1 MYKNAATRVA
11 VLGAS
16 GYVGRELVGLLDGHP
31 DVALAFATSESEPRV
46 DGHDL
51 IPLADAEGRWDD
63 AQLVFSCLP
72 HGISAPVVARAEA
85 AGARVVDLSADL
97 RLSERA
103 VYGLTEVYRHAL
115 PEADVVANPGCYPTA
130 AVLSVLPLAR
140 AGVLDTTRPLII
152 DAASG
157 VSGAGRSPRR
167 DLLFGEV
174 AEDFRAYCVG
184 NEHRH
189 LPEITR
195 QLTPVAGPLDV
206 VFTPHLLPVRRGIL
220 ATIHVP
226 LVRELSRAEAEG
238 ILLDGYANEACI
250 RVLRDAVPTLQ
261 DVIYRNRLAL
271 GVVPV
276 KHVSH
281 PMVTVVGAI
290 HNLTEDAHPIHIHMV
305 MFEVVERESLETGDI
320 RGPEPWE
327 AGTKD
332 TVIAF
337 PGEITRVKATF
348 DLAGLYVWHC
358 HILEHE
364 DNEMMR
370 PYFVGP

>member
-31 DVALAFATSESEPRV
+31 DVALAFATSESESRL
-46 DGHDL
+46 DGRDL

-63 AQLVFSCLP
+63 ARLVFSCLP
-72 HGISAPVVARAEA
+72 HGVSAPAVGRAEA

-97 RLSERA
+97 RLSDRA
-103 VYGLTEVYRHAL
+103 VYGLTEVYRDAL
-115 PEADVVANPGCYPTA
+115 PEADLVANPGCYPTV

-140 AGVLDTTRPLII
+140 AGVIDTSRPLII

-157 VSGAGRSPRR
+157 VSGAGRNPRR

-174 AEDFRAYCVG
+174 AEDFRAYSAG

-195 QLTPVAGPLDV
+195 QLAAVAGAVDV

-220 ATIHVP
+220 ATMHVP
-226 LVRELSRAEAEG
+226 LARELTRVEAEA
-238 ILLDGYANEACI
+238 ILLEAYGDEPCI
-250 RVLRDAVPTLQ
+250 RVLQGALPTLK

-271 GVVPV
+271 
-276 KHVSH
+276 
-281 PMVTVVGAI
+281 
-290 HNLTEDAHPIHIHMV
+290 
-305 MFEVVERESLETGDI
+305 
-320 RGPEPWE
+320 
-327 AGTKD
+327 
-332 TVIAF
+332 
-337 PGEITRVKATF
+337 
-348 DLAGLYVWHC
+348 
-358 HILEHE
+358 
-364 DNEMMR
+364 
-370 PYFVGP
+370 

>member
-31 DVALAFATSESEPRV
+31 DVALAFATSESESRL
-46 DGHDL
+46 DGRDL

-63 AQLVFSCLP
+63 ARLVFSCLP
-72 HGISAPVVARAEA
+72 HGVSAPAVGRAEA

-97 RLSERA
+97 RLSDRA
-103 VYGLTEVYRHAL
+103 VYGLTEVYRDAL
-115 PEADVVANPGCYPTA
+115 PEADLVANPGCYPTV

-140 AGVLDTTRPLII
+140 AGVIDTTRPLII

-157 VSGAGRSPRR
+157 VSGAGRNPRR

-174 AEDFRAYCVG
+174 AEDFRAYSAG

-195 QLTPVAGPLDV
+195 QLAAVAGAVDV

-220 ATIHVP
+220 ATMHVP
-226 LVRELSRAEAEG
+226 LARELTRVEAEA
-238 ILLDGYANEACI
+238 ILLEAYGDEPCI
-250 RVLRDAVPTLQ
+250 RVLPGALPTLK

-271 GVVPV
+271 GMMPV
-276 KHVSH
+276 KHVSR
-281 PMVTVVGAI
+281 PMLTVVGAI
-290 HNLTEDAHPIHIHMV
+290 DNLVKGAAGQAVQNMNV
-305 MFEVVERESLETGDI
+305 MCGFPET
-320 RGPEPWE
+320 RG
-327 AGTKD
+327 
-332 TVIAF
+332 
-337 PGEITRVKATF
+337 
-348 DLAGLYVWHC
+348 LAC
-358 HILEHE
+358 
-364 DNEMMR
+364 
-370 PYFVGP
+370 

>member
-31 DVALAFATSESEPRV
+31 DVALAFATSESESRL
-46 DGHDL
+46 DGRDL

-63 AQLVFSCLP
+63 ARLVFSCLP
-72 HGISAPVVARAEA
+72 HGVSAPAVGRAEA

-97 RLSERA
+97 RLSDRA
-103 VYGLTEVYRHAL
+103 VYGLTEVYRDAL
-115 PEADVVANPGCYPTA
+115 PGADLVANPGCYPTV

-140 AGVLDTTRPLII
+140 AGVIDTTRPLII

-157 VSGAGRSPRR
+157 VSGAGRNPRR

-174 AEDFRAYCVG
+174 AEDFRAYSAG

-195 QLTPVAGPLDV
+195 QLAAVAGAVDV

-220 ATIHVP
+220 ATMHVP
-226 LVRELSRAEAEG
+226 LARELTRVEAEA
-238 ILLDGYANEACI
+238 ILLEAYGDEPCI
-250 RVLRDAVPTLQ
+250 RVLPGALPTLK

-271 GVVPV
+271 GMMPV
-276 KHVSH
+276 KHVSR
-281 PMVTVVGAI
+281 PMLTVVGAI
-290 HNLTEDAHPIHIHMV
+290 DNLVKGAAGQAVQNMNV
-305 MFEVVERESLETGDI
+305 MCGFPET
-320 RGPEPWE
+320 RG
-327 AGTKD
+327 
-332 TVIAF
+332 
-337 PGEITRVKATF
+337 
-348 DLAGLYVWHC
+348 LAC
-358 HILEHE
+358 
-364 DNEMMR
+364 
-370 PYFVGP
+370 

>member
-31 DVALAFATSESEPRV
+31 DVALAFATSESESRL
-46 DGHDL
+46 DGRDL

-63 AQLVFSCLP
+63 ARLVFSCLP
-72 HGISAPVVARAEA
+72 HGVSAPAVGRAEA

-97 RLSERA
+97 RLSDRA
-103 VYGLTEVYRHAL
+103 VYGLTEVYRDAL
-115 PEADVVANPGCYPTA
+115 PEADLVANPGCYPTV

-140 AGVLDTTRPLII
+140 AGVIDTSRPLII

-157 VSGAGRSPRR
+157 VSGAGRNPRR

-174 AEDFRAYCVG
+174 AEDFRAYSAG

-195 QLTPVAGPLDV
+195 QLAAVAGAVDV

-220 ATIHVP
+220 ATMHVP
-226 LVRELSRAEAEG
+226 LARELTRVEAEA
-238 ILLDGYANEACI
+238 ILLEAYGDEPCI
-250 RVLRDAVPTLQ
+250 RVLPGALPTLK

-271 GVVPV
+271 GMMPV
-276 KHVSH
+276 KHVSR
-281 PMVTVVGAI
+281 PMLTVVGAI
-290 HNLTEDAHPIHIHMV
+290 DNLVKGAAGQAVQNMNV
-305 MFEVVERESLETGDI
+305 MCGFPET
-320 RGPEPWE
+320 RG
-327 AGTKD
+327 
-332 TVIAF
+332 
-337 PGEITRVKATF
+337 
-348 DLAGLYVWHC
+348 LAC
-358 HILEHE
+358 
-364 DNEMMR
+364 
-370 PYFVGP
+370 

>member
-1 MYKNAATRVA
+1 MYKNAVTPVA

-16 GYVGRELVGLLDGHP
+16 GYVGRELVGLLNGHP
-31 DVALAFATSESEPRV
+31 DVALAFATSESESRL

-51 IPLADAEGRWDD
+51 IPLAGAEARWDD
-63 AQLVFSCLP
+63 ARLVFSCLP
-72 HGISAPVVARAEA
+72 HGVSGPAVARAEA

-97 RLSERA
+97 RLSDRA
-103 VYGLTEVYRHAL
+103 VYGLTEVYRDAL

-140 AGVLDTTRPLII
+140 AGVIDITRPLII

-157 VSGAGRSPRR
+157 VSGAGRNPRR

-174 AEDFRAYCVG
+174 AEDFRAYSVG

-195 QLTPVAGPLDV
+195 QLTAVAGALDV

-226 LVRELSRAEAEG
+226 LTRELGRAEAETM
-238 ILLDGYANEACI
+238 LLDAYADEPCI
-250 RVLRDAVPTLQ
+250 RVLRGAMPTLK
-261 DVIYRNRLAL
+261 DVIYRNRLAI

-276 KHVSH
+276 KHVSR

-290 HNLTEDAHPIHIHMV
+290 DNLVKGAAGQAVQNMNV
-305 MFEVVERESLETGDI
+305 MCGFPET
-320 RGPEPWE
+320 RG
-327 AGTKD
+327 
-332 TVIAF
+332 
-337 PGEITRVKATF
+337 
-348 DLAGLYVWHC
+348 LAC
-358 HILEHE
+358 
-364 DNEMMR
+364 
-370 PYFVGP
+370 

>member
-1 MYKNAATRVA
+1 MYKNAGTPVA

-16 GYVGRELVGLLDGHP
+16 GYVGRELVGLLNGHP
-31 DVALAFATSESEPRV
+31 DVALAFATSESESHL

-51 IPLADAEGRWDD
+51 IPLADAEARWDD
-63 AQLVFSCLP
+63 ARLVFSCLP
-72 HGISAPVVARAEA
+72 HGVSAPAVARAEA

-97 RLSERA
+97 RLSDKA

-115 PEADVVANPGCYPTA
+115 PDADVVANPGCYPTA
-130 AVLSVLPLAR
+130 SVLSVLPLAR
-140 AGVLDTTRPLII
+140 AGVIDTTRPLII

-157 VSGAGRSPRR
+157 VSGAGRNPRR

-174 AEDFRAYCVG
+174 AEDFKAYSVG

-195 QLTPVAGPLDV
+195 QLTAVTGALDV

-220 ATIHVP
+220 VTIHVP
-226 LVRELSRAEAEG
+226 LTRELGRGEAET
-238 ILLDGYANEACI
+238 ILLDAYADEPCI
-250 RVLRDAVPTLQ
+250 RVLRGAVPTLK
-261 DVIYRNRLAL
+261 DVIFRNRLAL

-290 HNLTEDAHPIHIHMV
+290 DNLVKGAAGQAVQNMNV
-305 MFEVVERESLETGDI
+305 MCGFPET
-320 RGPEPWE
+320 RG
-327 AGTKD
+327 
-332 TVIAF
+332 
-337 PGEITRVKATF
+337 
-348 DLAGLYVWHC
+348 LAC
-358 HILEHE
+358 
-364 DNEMMR
+364 
-370 PYFVGP
+370 